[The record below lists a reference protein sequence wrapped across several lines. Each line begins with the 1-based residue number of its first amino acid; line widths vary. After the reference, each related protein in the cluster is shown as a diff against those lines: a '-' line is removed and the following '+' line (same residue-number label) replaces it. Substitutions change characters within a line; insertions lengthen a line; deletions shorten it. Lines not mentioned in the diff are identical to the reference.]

1 MGSETLHR
9 LAAAAS
15 NFPRTFVEDAA
26 EDVADDATD
35 ALAADTGGDAS
46 LSHAPGELT
55 VKVRLSGT
63 TATVESAGGTGG
75 QWTWLEEG
83 TEPHLINTWLH
94 PGTTGKQTFSKG
106 VAGALK
112 RLPRYADERFT
123 EMFNGA

>member
-15 NFPRTFVEDAA
+15 DFPRTFVEDAA
-26 EDVADDATD
+26 DDVADDATD
-35 ALAADTGGDAS
+35 ALLADTGGDAS
-46 LSHAPGELT
+46 LSHAPAELS

-63 TATVESAGGTGG
+63 TATVEADGGGG

-83 TEPHLINTWLH
+83 TEPHVIGTWLH
-94 PGTTGKQTFSKG
+94 PGTSGKQTFSKG
-106 VAGALK
+106 VAPALK
-112 RLPRYADERFT
+112 RLPRFADERFT